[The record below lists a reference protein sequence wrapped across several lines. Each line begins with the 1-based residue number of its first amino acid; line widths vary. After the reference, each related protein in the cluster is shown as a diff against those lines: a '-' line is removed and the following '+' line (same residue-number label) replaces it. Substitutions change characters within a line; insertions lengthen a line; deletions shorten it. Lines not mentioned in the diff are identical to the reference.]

1 MYLPRC
7 HERLLAPARATARE
21 RSRPRSF
28 ASGAQVGLVL
38 WVRLDAADEVR
49 FGGVHLRMQVSS
61 AARDPN
67 SSLVIHWLELTDTL
81 IPIHWLRLADSD
93 SLIPIHRF

>member
-1 MYLPRC
+1 MNVKI
-7 HERLLAPARATARE
+7 EW
-21 RSRPRSF
+21 
-28 ASGAQVGLVL
+28 GAAEAILTGII
-38 WVRLDAADEVR
+38 
-49 FGGVHLRMQVSS
+49 SS

-67 SSLVIHWLELTDTL
+67 SSLVIHWLELTDTP